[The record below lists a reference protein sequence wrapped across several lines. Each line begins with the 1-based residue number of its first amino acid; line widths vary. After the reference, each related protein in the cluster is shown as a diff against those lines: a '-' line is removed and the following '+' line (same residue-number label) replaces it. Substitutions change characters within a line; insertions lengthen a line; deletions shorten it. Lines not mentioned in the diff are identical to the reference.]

1 MAPRNREI
9 PLETSDHKGF
19 RDRLTRYLMGMR
31 IGTRFSLG
39 VGLLLALMAAI
50 AVTGCLSILF
60 VRDAERSI
68 QVSTEIQRLVLEM
81 DRGMEKARRLH
92 GDFFLQ
98 YPRIGLAE
106 AHETYAQPSVRQ
118 IARVIALSRTLKKR
132 IAEAE
137 MSGETGER
145 HVDLNL
151 YLSSAERF
159 ADTSIASVELVTAL
173 AAPERGLEAQ
183 LEGHF
188 GQLQDRVADN
198 DRLARLFVEMR
209 SFARSYR
216 ITRERFLMQSAFN
229 VAFQLREALKTA
241 PGLPDDRKTGIG
253 LLLDRL
259 TSTARKILETDVA
272 IKSKFNDFAL
282 QAAAV
287 EPISSSLAALAE
299 KEVRAARDR
308 IDQAHQAA
316 IAVMAVI
323 TLVGLLI
330 GGVIARMLNL
340 GITRRVVDLTRS
352 AGELRKGNLN
362 VFSNASG
369 NDELSQLARTFN
381 VMAARVRE
389 LVDGLEEEVVRRTAD
404 LSASERRFR
413 QLFEHAGSGVAIYE
427 AVEDG
432 ADFVFRD
439 VNSAVERIEG
449 VERGDLIGKR
459 VAEAFPGVV
468 EFGLLA
474 VFRAVWKTGAPA
486 RHPLCFYSDGR
497 VTGWRENKV
506 YKLPTGEIVAVY
518 DDLTAQK
525 QAEMEKE
532 AVEAKLQRAQKME
545 AIGMMAGGVAH
556 DLNNILSG
564 IVGYPELLLMQME
577 PENPLRKPVKAI
589 QESGERA
596 AAVVS
601 DLLTVARGAARVKKA
616 AHLNDLATDYL
627 DSPEHRRLR
636 SRHDAVDCAVRLQPG
651 LAAIDCSPIHVRKC
665 IMNLVT
671 NAMEAID
678 GAGRIVVSTQNRRVD
693 AAMARVN
700 GIRAGDYVVLTV
712 ADNGKGIAPK
722 DLEHIFEPF
731 YTRKTMGFSGTGLGL
746 AVVWNSMV
754 DHDGAVLVESGPEGT
769 AFHLYFPAS
778 EGETAAVEKGAGDDD
793 LKGRG
798 ERILVVDDEPHL
810 LDVTRGMLDALGYE
824 AACVGSG
831 EAAVDY
837 LRERRVDLVILDMI
851 MDPGINGRQTYERI
865 LQIHPDQKA
874 IIVSGFSESEDV
886 IKARRLGAGGFIEKP
901 FSMTELGAVV
911 KAALRG

>member
-1 MAPRNREI
+1 MAPRNRDI
-9 PLETSDHKGF
+9 LLETGAHQGF
-19 RDRLTRYLMGMR
+19 RNRLNRYMRGMR
-31 IGTRFSLG
+31 ITTRFSLG
-39 VGLLLALMAAI
+39 VGLLLALIAAI

-68 QVSTEIQRLVLEM
+68 QVSAEIQRLVLEM

-106 AHETYAQPSVRQ
+106 AHETYAQPSVRR
-118 IARVIALSRTLKKR
+118 IAQVIALSRTLKKR

-137 MSGETGER
+137 GSGELGER

-159 ADTSIASVELVTAL
+159 AETSIASVELVTAL

-183 LEGHF
+183 LDHHF
-188 GQLQDRVADN
+188 SQLQGLVADD
-198 DRLARLFVEMR
+198 DRLARLFVDMR

-229 VAFQLREALKTA
+229 VAFQLRETLETA
-241 PGLPDDRKTGIG
+241 PGLADDRKARIG

-259 TSTARKILETDVA
+259 DSTARKILETDVA
-272 IKSKFNDFAL
+272 VKSKLNDFAL

-287 EPISSSLAALAE
+287 EPVSSSLVALAE
-299 KEVRAARDR
+299 KEVRAARHR
-308 IDQAHQAA
+308 IDRAHQAA

-330 GGVIARMLNL
+330 GVVIARMLNL

-352 AGELRKGNLN
+352 AGELRKGNLG
-362 VFSNASG
+362 VFSDESG

-389 LVDGLEEEVVRRTAD
+389 LVDGLEEKVARRTAD

-449 VERGDLIGKR
+449 VERGDLIGRR
-459 VAEAFPGVV
+459 VTEAFPGVV

-474 VFRAVWKTGAPA
+474 VFQTVWKTGAPA
-486 RHPLCFYSDGR
+486 RHPICLYSDGR
-497 VTGWRENKV
+497 VSGWRENKV

-525 QAEMEKE
+525 QAELEKE
-532 AVEAKLQRAQKME
+532 AVEAKLQRARKME

-577 PENPLRKPVKAI
+577 PDSPMRGPIKAI

-601 DLLTVARGAARVKKA
+601 DLLTVARGAASVKKT

-627 DSPEHRRLR
+627 DSPEHRRLQ
-636 SRHDAVDCAVRLQPG
+636 SRHPCVDCAAHLHPG
-651 LAAIDCSPIHVRKC
+651 LASIDCSPIHVRKC
-665 IMNLVT
+665 IMNLTT

-693 AAMARVN
+693 AAMARMN
-700 GIRAGDYVVLTV
+700 GIRAGDYAVLTV

-731 YTRKTMGFSGTGLGL
+731 YTRKAMGFSGTGLGL

-754 DHDGAVLVESGPEGT
+754 DHDGAVLVDSGPEGT
-769 AFHLYFPAS
+769 SFHLYFPVS
-778 EGETAAVEKGAGDDD
+778 EGEAGEVEKRPEIDD
-793 LKGRG
+793 LKGSG

-810 LDVTRGMLDALGYE
+810 RDVTLEMLAALGYE

-837 LRERRVDLVILDMI
+837 LRERRVDLVVLDMI
-851 MDPGINGRQTYERI
+851 MEPGINGRQTYERI
-865 LQIHPDQKA
+865 IEIHPDQKA
-874 IIVSGFSESEDV
+874 VIASGFSESQDV
-886 IKARRLGAGGFIEKP
+886 IKARRLGAGGFIKKP
-901 FSMTELGAVV
+901 FSMAELGTAV